1 MIDDLSRT
9 LQAILDDPGLTA
21 AFPELSAA
29 QVSFDRPMDPYNP
42 AQTTLNLYLYDIRE
56 NVELRDSEPVITRN
70 NGQATLLP
78 GSLRVACSYL
88 LTAWPVGGTDLA
100 LQEQK
105 LLGQAL
111 LVLSRYTL
119 IPAKFLKGS
128 LVGQDPQLPLMT
140 SQMEGLKD
148 PSDFWTALGNKLRTS
163 ISLTVT
169 ISMQPFIAETAPL
182 VMTSEVR
189 LGEMDATGTHI
200 TPATLQE
207 SYAIGGFITNKTDAP
222 VANALVQLLEAK
234 LTATTDADGQYSFAP
249 VPSGSYTLR
258 VKSGNQVKNVSI
270 TIPADLV
277 AIPDAMALNI
287 EVTKGL
293 RDPIASSTPDTESI
307 LEVQRQLLK
316 HCQEHGNRFA
326 ILDSIRG
333 SSIALIMD
341 QRNSMTGDVTEPIS
355 GALYYPWLMTEQG
368 RFVPPCGHVAGIYS
382 RSDKRTGVHKAPAN
396 EEIGRPGP

>member
-9 LQAILDDPGLTA
+9 LQAILDDPGLAA

-29 QVSFDRPMDPYNP
+29 QVSFDRPTDPYNP

-78 GSLRVACSYL
+78 GPLRVACSYL

-111 LVLSRYTL
+111 LVLSRYTV

-128 LVGQDPQLPLMT
+128 LVGQDPQLPMMT

-182 VMTSEVR
+182 VVTSEVR
-189 LGEMDATGTHI
+189 LGEMDATATHI

-207 SYAIGGFITNKTDAP
+207 SYSIGGLITNKTDAP

-249 VPSGSYTLR
+249 VASGSYTLR
-258 VKSGNQVKNVSI
+258 VKSGNQVKNASI
-270 TIPADLV
+270 TIPATASHQYDV
-277 AIPDAMALNI
+277 KLN
-287 EVTKGL
+287 
-293 RDPIASSTPDTESI
+293 
-307 LEVQRQLLK
+307 
-316 HCQEHGNRFA
+316 
-326 ILDSIRG
+326 
-333 SSIALIMD
+333 
-341 QRNSMTGDVTEPIS
+341 
-355 GALYYPWLMTEQG
+355 
-368 RFVPPCGHVAGIYS
+368 
-382 RSDKRTGVHKAPAN
+382 
-396 EEIGRPGP
+396 

>member
-29 QVSFDRPMDPYNP
+29 QVSFDRPTDPYNP

-78 GSLRVACSYL
+78 GPLRVACSYL

-128 LVGQDPQLPLMT
+128 LVGQDPPLPMMT

-182 VMTSEVR
+182 VVTSEVR
-189 LGEMDATGTHI
+189 LGEMDATGTHL

-207 SYAIGGFITNKTDAP
+207 SYSIGGLITNKTDAP

-234 LTATTDADGQYSFAP
+234 LTAATDADGQYSFAP

-270 TIPADLV
+270 TIPATASHQYDV
-277 AIPDAMALNI
+277 KLN
-287 EVTKGL
+287 
-293 RDPIASSTPDTESI
+293 
-307 LEVQRQLLK
+307 
-316 HCQEHGNRFA
+316 
-326 ILDSIRG
+326 
-333 SSIALIMD
+333 
-341 QRNSMTGDVTEPIS
+341 
-355 GALYYPWLMTEQG
+355 
-368 RFVPPCGHVAGIYS
+368 
-382 RSDKRTGVHKAPAN
+382 
-396 EEIGRPGP
+396 